1 MSTATVY
8 LTVKDIEQILSML
21 FQYIHELLMFM
32 IVKIA
37 GIALIMLRAIYVGL
51 IVIGIIVWA
60 LSSKPAR
67 GSRLIKGG
75 IALCIVT
82 EILYM
87 LFFTILF

>member
-1 MSTATVY
+1 MPTATVY

-37 GIALIMLRAIYVGL
+37 GVALIMLRAIYVGL

-75 IALCIVT
+75 IVLCIVT
-82 EILYM
+82 EILYT